1 MPVILLIW
9 GGKQWIMHAFRVDCL
24 RFKEIHVLALR
35 PWNQGHKL
43 SFPEWKKYVISLTAC
58 RVGEHGRLQHD
69 IDIRVHT
76 NSPFSS
82 TCAGISQVM
91 STIIFHY
98 LAFFGGGGAEG
109 GKGRTTILLLLS
121 WFA

>member
-1 MPVILLIW
+1 M
-9 GGKQWIMHAFRVDCL
+9 GA
-24 RFKEIHVLALR
+24 
-35 PWNQGHKL
+35 
-43 SFPEWKKYVISLTAC
+43 SAC

-98 LAFFGGGGAEG
+98 LAFFGGGGGREG
-109 GKGRTTILLLLS
+109 ENNNIIIIMVCLIAVIQL
-121 WFA
+121 